1 MQTEKV
7 PISKNKNKIADEFEC
22 DFCRANL
29 SISMVKYKPSTDDTS
44 NTDNNAGDDED
55 ETIYCMRHALK
66 YIQKDRI
73 QGKSCRLV
81 FTYAIDEIELLI
93 AKIQERLQQV
103 GKSKKKNETSSSG
116 AAQSGKKAGQSS
128 SGLYQPSSSKYSGMP
143 TMLK

>member
-1 MQTEKV
+1 M
-7 PISKNKNKIADEFEC
+7 I
-22 DFCRANL
+22 
-29 SISMVKYKPSTDDTS
+29 KYKQPTDDSS

-73 QGKSCRLV
+73 QAKSCRLV
-81 FTYAIDEIELLI
+81 FTYTIDEIEALI
-93 AKIQERLQQV
+93 AKIKERLQQV
-103 GKSKKKNETSSSG
+103 GKNKKKGETSSSG
-116 AAQSGKKAGQSS
+116 TTQSGKKAGQST